1 MAPTARH
8 LLLPTGVSAA
18 ELSYAGLGL
27 LLAVV
32 GLSFYLHGLLRSRQ
46 RVGTT
51 LENEA
56 ARLQRELTLV
66 RRQLSLLQT
75 EQQFVS
81 HFIREFPH
89 LTGELQSGVTERRIP
104 GVLLNIVLRILEPRQ
119 ATVMLRRR
127 RAESDPVRSSRLV
140 VAAVSPAHGMLQAGV
155 EVALGL
161 GPVGLVA
168 ESQRAMDLRDFESH
182 RLHTG
187 QDPMASGTPGL
198 EVDMAAPMVVG
209 GETVGVIAVA
219 GAKRTSSDAKDV
231 LRLIAQVGGLAVHHV
246 SAYTQVRVTADLDG
260 LTGIYNKRLMTEVL
274 AETVFRAQQQ
284 LAGMAV
290 FMFDVDNF
298 KHYND
303 TNGHAAGDQLLSQ
316 LARLVDE
323 NIRKEN
329 TFGRFGGE
337 EFLLVLP
344 DTTAEQA
351 LIVAEK
357 VRYLIAHHD
366 FAFAEKQ
373 PLGRVTVSGGIAAYP
388 DHGVDSAALLRVAD
402 DALYEAKRQGRNR
415 VLTGRARYL
424 GDAPDEL
431 PVAQSL
437 AETPSWEWSS
447 E

>member
-1 MAPTARH
+1 MI
-8 LLLPTGVSAA
+8 GA
-18 ELSYAGLGL
+18 ELTYAAIAL
-27 LLAVV
+27 LLAVGV
-32 GLSFYLHGLLRSRQ
+32 GLYRRLRSGR
-46 RVGTT
+46 RSSLA
-51 LENEA
+51 LESET

-81 HFIREFPH
+81 HFMREFPH
-89 LTGELQSGVTERRIP
+89 LTGELQSSVTERRIP

-119 ATVMLRRR
+119 ATVLLRRR
-127 RAESDPVRSSRLV
+127 KAESDPVRSTRLV
-140 VAAVSPAHGMLQAGV
+140 VAAVSPANGILQAGV
-155 EVALGL
+155 EVALGE

-168 ESQRAMDLRDFESH
+168 ESQRAMDQRDFESH

-187 QDPMASGTPGL
+187 RDPMASGTPGL

-209 GETVGVIAVA
+209 GETVGVLAVA
-219 GAKRTSSDAKDV
+219 GARRTSSEAKDV

-284 LAGMAV
+284 SSRMAV
-290 FMFDVDNF
+290 FLFDVDNF

-303 TNGHAAGDQLLSQ
+303 TNGHAAGDLLLTQ
-316 LARLVDE
+316 LARLVDD

-357 VRYLIAHHD
+357 VRYLIAHHE
-366 FAFAEKQ
+366 FACAEKQ
-373 PLGRVTVSGGIAAYP
+373 PLGRVTVSGGIAACP
-388 DHGVDSAALLRVAD
+388 DHGADSAALLRAAD

-415 VLTGRARYL
+415 VLSGRVRSL
-424 GDAPDEL
+424 GTNPDD
-431 PVAQSL
+431 SL
-437 AETPSWEWSS
+437 ALAPARSPAEVSSWEWSS

>member
-1 MAPTARH
+1 VI
-8 LLLPTGVSAA
+8 GA
-18 ELSYAGLGL
+18 ELTYAAIAL
-27 LLAVV
+27 LLAVGV
-32 GLSFYLHGLLRSRQ
+32 GLYRRLRSGR
-46 RVGTT
+46 RSSLA
-51 LENEA
+51 LESET

-81 HFIREFPH
+81 HFMREFPH
-89 LTGELQSGVTERRIP
+89 LTGELQSSVTERRIP

-119 ATVMLRRR
+119 ATVLLRRR
-127 RAESDPVRSSRLV
+127 KAESDPVRSTRLV
-140 VAAVSPAHGMLQAGV
+140 VAAVSPANGILQAGV
-155 EVALGL
+155 EVALGE

-168 ESQRAMDLRDFESH
+168 ESQRAMDQRDFESH

-187 QDPMASGTPGL
+187 RDPMASGTPGL

-209 GETVGVIAVA
+209 GETVGVLAVA
-219 GAKRTSSDAKDV
+219 GARRTSSEAKDV

-284 LAGMAV
+284 SSRMAV
-290 FMFDVDNF
+290 FLFDVDNF

-303 TNGHAAGDQLLSQ
+303 TNGHAAGDLLLTQ
-316 LARLVDE
+316 LARLVDD

-357 VRYLIAHHD
+357 VRYLIAHHE
-366 FAFAEKQ
+366 FACAEKQ
-373 PLGRVTVSGGIAAYP
+373 PLGRVTVSGGIAACP
-388 DHGVDSAALLRVAD
+388 DHGADSAALLRAAD

-415 VLTGRARYL
+415 VLSGRVRSL
-424 GDAPDEL
+424 GTNPDD
-431 PVAQSL
+431 SL
-437 AETPSWEWSS
+437 ALAPARSPAEVSSWEWSS

>member
-1 MAPTARH
+1 M
-8 LLLPTGVSAA
+8 SA
-18 ELSYAGLGL
+18 ELTNVALAL
-27 LLAVV
+27 LMAVG
-32 GLSFYLHGLLRSRQ
+32 GLSVYLHRRVRSGQ
-46 RVGTT
+46 RLGTA
-51 LENEA
+51 LESET
-56 ARLQRELTLV
+56 ARLQRELALV
-66 RRQLSLLQT
+66 RRQLSLLQS

-119 ATVMLRRR
+119 ATVLLRRR
-127 RAESDPVRSSRLV
+127 KSESDPVRSTRLV
-140 VAAVSPAHGMLQAGV
+140 VAAVSPANDILQTGV
-155 EVALGL
+155 EVALGE

-168 ESQRAMDLRDFESH
+168 ESQRAMDQRDFESH

-209 GETVGVIAVA
+209 GETVGVLAVA
-219 GAKRTSSDAKDV
+219 GARRTSSEAKDV

-274 AETVFRAQQQ
+274 SETVFRAQQQ
-284 LAGMAV
+284 SSRMAV
-290 FMFDVDNF
+290 FLFDVDNF

-323 NIRKEN
+323 NVRKEN

-357 VRYLIAHHD
+357 VRYLIAHHE
-366 FAFAEKQ
+366 FAYAQKQ
-373 PLGRVTVSGGIAAYP
+373 PLGRVTVSGGIAACP
-388 DHGVDSAALLRVAD
+388 DHGVDSAALLRAAD

-415 VLTGRARYL
+415 VLSGRIRSLGSDSDVILELAPARN
-424 GDAPDEL
+424 GGA
-431 PVAQSL
+431 VS
-437 AETPSWEWSS
+437 SWEWSS